1 MADIDEYDA
10 YNLDFD
16 IDSLPYIIDLPPS
29 PEKTA
34 PQPGS
39 TSTEAT
45 VIPDATDAALLQ
57 TPKSSYSDEFTAY
70 DFSEFTA
77 EDLDSLDATTV
88 YTLLTSE
95 PDTNHHPPSPAC
107 ADAFT
112 YSNVNPIS
120 SDASRSNTSSGYFGG
135 PAIEIQ
141 IEPSTNDSGVFKA
154 EDVEQEPIASTS
166 AHHMPKSHKEHGI
179 QTSVNFGAEPSPFER
194 FRRYNRVLAVTDLT
208 GPSW

>member
-34 PQPGS
+34 PQPAS

-45 VIPDATDAALLQ
+45 VIPDTTDAALLQ
-57 TPKSSYSDEFTAY
+57 TPKSSCSDEFTAY

-88 YTLLTSE
+88 YTLLTTE
-95 PDTNHHPPSPAC
+95 PNTKHP
-107 ADAFT
+107 FT
-112 YSNVNPIS
+112 YSNVNQIS
-120 SDASRSNTSSGYFGG
+120 SDASRSNTPSGYFGG

-166 AHHMPKSHKEHGI
+166 AHHMPKSHKENGI
-179 QTSVNFGAEPSPFER
+179 QPSVNFGAEPSPFER